1 VDDDDLAIAPD
12 GSPVLLYLALSGDD
26 EAALIHSAIGAGDD
40 VLELGCGPGRVTRPL
55 VALGHRVTA
64 VDNSPEMLEHLDGVP
79 DVEPVLAD
87 LTTLD
92 LRPRR
97 WRCVLMASHLV
108 NDDDGAA
115 FLATAVRHMDPVGCV
130 LVQRH
135 EPGWVDAATDE
146 IREREGVTMT
156 LTDVEHPAP
165 GRLAATM
172 VYGVRG
178 QTFRQPFTANEVDD
192 RRLAALATVEGCVVD
207 AVLDARATWVRL
219 RKDATG

>member
-1 VDDDDLAIAPD
+1 MDDDHDERAVAPD
-12 GSPVLLYLALSGDD
+12 GSPVLLYLALSGED
-26 EAALIHSAIGAGDD
+26 EAALVHSAIGAGDD

-64 VDNSPEMLEHLDGVP
+64 VDNSPEMLGHLDGLAE
-79 DVEPVLAD
+79 VEPVLAD
-87 LTTLD
+87 LATLD
-92 LRPRR
+92 LGPRR
-97 WRCVLMASHLV
+97 WPCVLMASHLV
-108 NDDDGAA
+108 NDDDGAV
-115 FLATAVRHMDPVGCV
+115 FLSTAVRHMDPAGCV

-135 EPGWVDAATDE
+135 EPGWVDTAAAET
-146 IREREGVTMT
+146 RERDGVTMT

-178 QTFRQPFTANEVDD
+178 RSFRQPFTANEVDD
-192 RRLAALATVEGCVVD
+192 GRLAALAAVEGCVID

-219 RKDATG
+219 RKG